1 MTHAAMSRRAFLR
14 RSAVAGAVALG
25 GPTLL
30 NACGTEETA
39 PTLDRVREE
48 GFIRVGFANEAP
60 YGFADEAG
68 NLTGQAPEVA
78 RVVLDELGVPE
89 MDGVVTEFGSLIPGL
104 QARRFDLIAAGMFLT
119 PDRCEQILF
128 SDPDYC
134 VPQALI
140 VEPGNPIGLNN
151 YEDVAANPDA
161 TLGVMTGAVEIDQ
174 ALEAGVAD
182 DQLERFPDPP
192 SLGEAL
198 RAGRVDAGALT
209 TISLRDLNE
218 RVLDGEFEVT
228 EGFIAVVDGEEQ
240 LGCGGYG
247 FRQDDVDF
255 HAAFNEVLNELKQA
269 GDVVG
274 IVEEFGFA
282 EEARTAED
290 VDREDVC
297 P

>member
-1 MTHAAMSRRAFLR
+1 MTHDVLSRRAFLR
-14 RSAVAGAVALG
+14 RSAALGAVALG
-25 GPTLL
+25 GPAILT
-30 NACGTEETA
+30 ACGEAEEDVLA
-39 PTLDRVREE
+39 RAREE

-60 YGFADEAG
+60 YGYADEAG

-78 RVVLDELGVPE
+78 RVVLAELGIPE

-119 PDRCEQILF
+119 PERCEQILF
-128 SDPDYC
+128 TDPDYC
-134 VPQALI
+134 VPQALL
-140 VEPGNPIGLNN
+140 VEPGNPLDIHN
-151 YEDVAANPDA
+151 YEDVAANPDV

-174 ALEAGVAD
+174 ALEAGVSE
-182 DQLERFPDPP
+182 DQLERLPDPP

-198 RAGRVDAGALT
+198 EAGRIDAAALT

-218 RVLDGEFEVT
+218 RVLGGQFEVT

-247 FRQDDVDF
+247 FRQEDEDF
-255 HAAFNEVLNELKQA
+255 HAEFNRVLNELKEA
-269 GDVVG
+269 NDIVG

-282 EEARTAED
+282 EEAETAQG
-290 VDREDVC
+290 VNREDLC

>member
-1 MTHAAMSRRAFLR
+1 MSHHSMSRRVFLR
-14 RSAVAGAVALG
+14 RSAALGAVALG
-25 GPTLL
+25 GPTVLS
-30 NACGTEETA
+30 ACGTTEQD
-39 PTLDRVREE
+39 TLEQAREQ

-68 NLTGQAPEVA
+68 QLTGQAPEVA
-78 RVVLDELGVPE
+78 RVVMQELGVPE
-89 MDGVVTEFGSLIPGL
+89 LDGVLTEFGSLIPGL

-119 PDRCEQILF
+119 PERCEEILF

-134 VPQALI
+134 VPQALL
-140 VEPGNPIGLNN
+140 VEPGNPLGLNN
-151 YEDVAANPDA
+151 YDDVAANPDA
-161 TLGVMTGAVEIDQ
+161 TLGVLTGAVEIDQ
-174 ALEAGVAD
+174 ATEAGVD
-182 DQLERFPDPP
+182 DGQLERFPDPP

-198 RAGRVDAGALT
+198 EAGRVDAVALT

-218 RVLDGEFEVT
+218 RVLGEQFEVT

-247 FRQDDVDF
+247 FREGDADF
-255 HAAFNEVLNELKQA
+255 HAEFNAVLNDLK
-269 GDVVG
+269 GPDVVG

-282 EEARTAED
+282 EEAEIA
-290 VDREDVC
+290 VGVNREDLC